1 MFTIL
6 IMAFG
11 KAIGTDVLSL
21 AAVFSQKIVFGLT
34 ARSDIFG
41 LSLFEEPYLWIQQ
54 TYCNTLKMLWTPK
67 ITFGKFFNKY
77 WPKKKKKIIQFRSRF
92 KYIGYFRL
100 VRVEIPISLDL
111 KNIKT
116 HHFGYVV
123 EFQNEFWGSF

>member
-77 WPKKKKKIIQFRSRF
+77 WPKKKKKLYNFGAVLNISDIFGSSGL
-92 KYIGYFRL
+92 KYPYLWI
-100 VRVEIPISLDL
+100 
-111 KNIKT
+111 
-116 HHFGYVV
+116 
-123 EFQNEFWGSF
+123 